1 MEQKISKFFFGLML
15 FIPIS
20 FYFAL
25 FTQDKLMIFI
35 TSSIALIPVARVI
48 GHATKEIAL
57 QTNPTIGGLVNA
69 TFGNIMEL
77 IIAVF
82 ALSQGLVR
90 IVQASLIGSII
101 GNILL
106 LIGISIFFGGIK
118 YKEQRFNKD
127 SAGVSST
134 MLIIAVIGLALPSI
148 YSMLNPSSPHVAL
161 ISDAVV
167 AVLAVTYIASLVFSL
182 YTHKHLFDPSDEI
195 KSSREKP
202 TMKKRHAMLL
212 LVIATIFV
220 TFEADLM
227 VNQVEFAAS
236 TMGLSQ
242 TFIGLVIIAVLT
254 NIAEKANA
262 VHFARENKLDISL
275 EIGLNSAIQIALFV
289 VPVLVFISEILG
301 YGFAI
306 QFSLFEII
314 SVFFSVMIINYLSSD
329 GRCNWLEGFQLIS
342 VYAIIAI
349 AFFFA

>member
-1 MEQKISKFFFGLML
+1 MEQKISNIFFALML
-15 FIPIS
+15 FVPIS
-20 FYFAL
+20 FFFAL
-25 FTQDKLMIFI
+25 FTQDKLMIFT
-35 TSSIALIPVARVI
+35 TSSIALIPIARVI
-48 GHATKEIAL
+48 GYATKEIAL

-106 LIGISIFFGGIK
+106 LIGLSVFFGGLK
-118 YKEQRFNKD
+118 YKEQRFNQN

-134 MLIIAVIGLALPSI
+134 MLIIAVVGLALPSI
-148 YSMLNPSSPHVAL
+148 YSMVNPDSQHVAL

-167 AVLAVTYIASLVFSL
+167 AVFAITYIANLVFSL
-182 YTHKHLFDPSDEI
+182 YTHKHLFAPSDEI
-195 KSSREKP
+195 KSSKEKP
-202 TMKKRHAMLL
+202 TMKKRHAIAILI
-212 LVIATIFV
+212 IATIFV

-227 VNQVEFAAS
+227 VSQVEFAANAI
-236 TMGLSQ
+236 GLSQ
-242 TFIGLVIIAVLT
+242 TFIGLVIVAVLT
-254 NIAEKANA
+254 NVAEKANA
-262 VHFARENKLDISL
+262 IHFARENKLDISL

-289 VPVLVFISEILG
+289 VPIIMLISEIMG

-329 GRCNWLEGFQLIS
+329 GKCNWLEGFQLIS
-342 VYAIIAI
+342 VYLIIAI
-349 AFFFA
+349 AFFFT